1 MPGPMH
7 GSHMSSAKCGEET
20 KARRSERDERVFP
33 AFASQRA
40 GVDRFQKTFDH
51 FIEQALARG
60 DVAVQGHG
68 AYAKLVAQRAHR
80 TPLGAFVGNKVERAL
95 HDFVFSE
102 RSFFA
107 LLLCVR
113 HGFPFSVRHMING
126 FLYDV

>member
-1 MPGPMH
+1 MRGRNE
-7 GSHMSSAKCGEET
+7 GSTQRESCAN
-20 KARRSERDERVFP
+20 ERVFP

-40 GVDRFQKTFDH
+40 SVDCFQKTFDH

-60 DVAVQGHG
+60 DIAVQGHG

-80 TPLGAFVGNKVERAL
+80 AAFGALVGNKIERAL
-95 HDFVFSE
+95 HDLVFSE

-113 HGFPFSVRHMING
+113 HGFPFSAWHMINA